1 MNPVRTQLSG
11 TAGATPRRTIASYAS
26 YDEAERARSRH
37 RDGGRGGSA
46 GPRVSNVGGVEAAA
60 S

>member
-46 GPRVSNVGGVEAAA
+46 GSFHA
-60 S
+60 